1 MFSRQESGVQ
11 SRVCTRLARWFMAEG
26 TPAYKRKGLQGREG
40 HRRASKVRFAK
51 GAAIYNMEE
60 KYLICEDS
68 LEGIFTGIYDA
79 YALAFALREDHK
91 GIHLQV
97 GEEDNFRLFAVYIRV
112 EPDAEKAAKV
122 ANTICRRLGEGT
134 YLDICRALA
143 SEDKGKGEAIY
154 KTILCGLQMKDGS
167 QVMGNLANRH
177 VHKVFELA
185 RRTRNEVHHWKE
197 FLRFQ
202 ELENGILY
210 SKIGAENNVVTF
222 LAPHFADRLPLY
234 DFIIY
239 DEKRGIFV
247 VHPKSK
253 EWYLVTDSDFDE
265 KKIGDYSEK
274 EMEYQEL
281 FTFFCHKIAIKERK
295 NLKLQRNML
304 PLRFQEYMVEF
315 GL

>member
-1 MFSRQESGVQ
+1 
-11 SRVCTRLARWFMAEG
+11 
-26 TPAYKRKGLQGREG
+26 
-40 HRRASKVRFAK
+40 
-51 GAAIYNMEE
+51 MEE

-68 LEGIFTGIYDA
+68 LEGIFTGIYEA
-79 YALAFALREDHK
+79 YALREDHK
-91 GIHLQV
+91 NIHLQV
-97 GEEDNFRLFAVYIRV
+97 GEEDNLRLFASYIRV
-112 EPDAEKAAKV
+112 AADGEKAAKV
-122 ANTICRRLGEGT
+122 AGTICRRLGEGT

-143 SEDKGKGEAIY
+143 SEDKEKGEAIY
-154 KTILCGLQMKDGS
+154 KTVLGGLKMKNGS
-167 QVMGNLANRH
+167 QVMGNLADRH

-202 ELENGILY
+202 ELESGILY
-210 SKIGAENNVVTF
+210 SKIGPENNVVTF

-253 EWYLVTDSDFDE
+253 EWYLVTDRDFDE
-265 KKIGDYSEK
+265 EEIGDYSER

>member
-1 MFSRQESGVQ
+1 
-11 SRVCTRLARWFMAEG
+11 
-26 TPAYKRKGLQGREG
+26 
-40 HRRASKVRFAK
+40 
-51 GAAIYNMEE
+51 MEE

-79 YALAFALREDHK
+79 YALREDHK
-91 GIHLQV
+91 NIHLQV
-97 GEEDNFRLFAVYIRV
+97 GEEDNLRLFAVYIRV
-112 EPDAEKAAKV
+112 AADREKAAKV
-122 ANTICRRLGEGT
+122 AGTICRRLGEGT

-154 KTILCGLQMKDGS
+154 KTVLCGLKMKNGS
-167 QVMGNLANRH
+167 QVMGNLADRN

-202 ELENGILY
+202 ELESGILY
-210 SKIGAENNVVTF
+210 SKIGPENNVATF

-253 EWYLVTDSDFDE
+253 EWYLVTDRDFDE
-265 KKIGDYSEK
+265 REIGDFSEH